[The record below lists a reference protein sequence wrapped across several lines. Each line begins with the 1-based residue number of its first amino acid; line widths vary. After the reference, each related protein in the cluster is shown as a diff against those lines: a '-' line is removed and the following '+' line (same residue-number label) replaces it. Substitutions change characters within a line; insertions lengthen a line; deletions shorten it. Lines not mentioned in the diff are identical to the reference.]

1 VEFLF
6 FLRKEVVMNTYNENL
21 QQTVI
26 NTLSALSLQQA
37 NLDSLRTIAEST
49 LYQAQGAEFT
59 ARDKLRKT
67 AENVAIWQHLNEQ
80 SLVSENQIFNLLS
93 SATKAN
99 ADVTT
104 CMTNSAAAASN
115 VQIASNAIAALAA
128 DVGAALN
135 IATASLY
142 DTDVYNKIM
151 SANSF
156 INEVANESKNIAK
169 DAMNASSYASEITST
184 EVLSQTQA
192 LKSKID
198 NIFKSARAQL
208 SDFSNLAI
216 AETGQLVQASQAER
230 QAEGELR
237 DTTSEVQAIETSY
250 SNANKQL
257 NYGLGVQVV
266 SGAEIKVSF
275 TPQPTALPP
284 FNSSAALTSAVR
296 EKAPNYYLTLLPTQN
311 QSTFSLDQAQQLF
324 AQRDP
329 LLSTG
334 SFTLINVHEV
344 GKSIT
349 EPIYL
354 STTTQEDDKDKDVKA
369 KDVFGNPISV
379 GSSYVAYLY
388 IELPQAYKQFINN
401 FSDVLSAPTASFVP
415 ATTLPVPT
423 GLSYAYA
430 QPELSYAYAQPE
442 SGLSWATVLF
452 DVAAL
457 YPRAQLATAKAVAST
472 VAVRAAEEEALA
484 AKGAVKDALT
494 AAASANKA
502 AAAAA
507 AMSLA
512 ADADATQKA
521 TAAAQASA
529 KAQEAMDASVQAK
542 IAVEVA
548 AAIAE
553 TANAAMKSDPNP
565 VTKAAAETAN
575 TNLTAARAAEAK
587 AIVAAAKASE
597 TADAAAQAST
607 AAAAVKTAADKAKA
621 AADDVAADA
630 ATAKVAAE
638 AEAVK
643 AAIAESTAK
652 AAAAVES
659 APAINPIF
667 ANAGLEYRCILTET
681 NLDPNPNFLLCED
694 EHNNPPIYFNLSIAE
709 QVSPANYTKAEL
721 GQSPQLLFEV
731 EFAQGVTDNFGNAIQ
746 PNTEYKPYILAVA
759 NGANGAKPAQFVNI
773 LATSLAPIIVCQSLA

>member
-1 VEFLF
+1 
-6 FLRKEVVMNTYNENL
+6 MNTYNENL
-21 QQTVI
+21 QQTVV

-37 NLDSLRTIAEST
+37 NLDSLRTIAESA

-296 EKAPNYYLTLLPTQN
+296 NAAPNYYLALLPTQN

-324 AQRDP
+324 AQRAQD
-329 LLSTG
+329 STG
-334 SFTLINVHEV
+334 SFTLINVPDV

-401 FSDVLSAPTASFVP
+401 FADVLSAPTASFVP

-430 QPELSYAYAQPE
+430 QPE

-457 YPRAQLATAKAVAST
+457 YPRAELATAEAVAST
-472 VAVRAAEEEALA
+472 AAVRAAEEEALA
-484 AKGAVKDALT
+484 ANGAAKDALT

-553 TANAAMKSDPNP
+553 TTNAAMKSDPNP

-587 AIVAAAKASE
+587 AIAAAAKASE

-643 AAIAESTAK
+643 AAVAESTAK

-667 ANAGLEYRCILTET
+667 ADAGLEYRCILTET
-681 NLDPNPNFLLCED
+681 NLDPNPDFLLCED
-694 EHNNPPIYFNLSIAE
+694 ENNNPPIYFNLSIAE

-746 PNTEYKPYILAVA
+746 PNTEYQPYILAVA
-759 NGANGAKPAQFVNI
+759 NGANGAKPAQFVNV

>member
-1 VEFLF
+1 
-6 FLRKEVVMNTYNENL
+6 MNTYNENL

-296 EKAPNYYLTLLPTQN
+296 EKAPNYYLALLPTQN

-334 SFTLINVHEV
+334 SFTLINVPDV

-430 QPELSYAYAQPE
+430 QPE
-442 SGLSWATVLF
+442 SGLSWATVFF

-457 YPRAQLATAKAVAST
+457 YPRAELATAEAVAST
-472 VAVRAAEEEALA
+472 AAVRAAEEEALA
-484 AKGAVKDALT
+484 ANGAAKDALT

-553 TANAAMKSDPNP
+553 TTNAAMKSDPNP

-587 AIVAAAKASE
+587 AIAAAAKASE

-607 AAAAVKTAADKAKA
+607 AAAAVKTAAYKAKA

-643 AAIAESTAK
+643 AAVAESTAK

-667 ANAGLEYRCILTET
+667 ADAGLEYRCILTET
-681 NLDPNPNFLLCED
+681 NLDPNPDFLLCED
-694 EHNNPPIYFNLSIAE
+694 ENNNPPIYFNLSIAE

-746 PNTEYKPYILAVA
+746 PNTEYQPYILAVA
-759 NGANGAKPAQFVNI
+759 NGANGAKPAQFVNV

>member
-21 QQTVI
+21 QQTVV

-37 NLDSLRTIAEST
+37 NLDSLRTIAESA

-296 EKAPNYYLTLLPTQN
+296 NAAPNYYLALLPTQN

-324 AQRDP
+324 AQRAQD
-329 LLSTG
+329 STG
-334 SFTLINVHEV
+334 SFTLINVPDV

-401 FSDVLSAPTASFVP
+401 FADVLSAPTASFVP

-430 QPELSYAYAQPE
+430 QPE

-457 YPRAQLATAKAVAST
+457 YPRAELATAEAVAST
-472 VAVRAAEEEALA
+472 AAVRAAEEEALA
-484 AKGAVKDALT
+484 ANGAAKDALT

-553 TANAAMKSDPNP
+553 TTNAAMKSDPNP

-587 AIVAAAKASE
+587 AIAAAAKASE

-643 AAIAESTAK
+643 AAVAESTAK

-667 ANAGLEYRCILTET
+667 ADAGLEYRCILTET
-681 NLDPNPNFLLCED
+681 NLDPNPDFLLCED
-694 EHNNPPIYFNLSIAE
+694 ENNNPPIYFNLSIAE

-746 PNTEYKPYILAVA
+746 PNTEYQPYILAVA
-759 NGANGAKPAQFVNI
+759 NGANGAKPAQFVNV

>member
-1 VEFLF
+1 
-6 FLRKEVVMNTYNENL
+6 MNTYNENL
-21 QQTVI
+21 QQTVV

-93 SATKAN
+93 SANKAN

-296 EKAPNYYLTLLPTQN
+296 NAAPNYYLALLPTQN

-324 AQRDP
+324 AQRAQD
-329 LLSTG
+329 STG
-334 SFTLINVHEV
+334 SFTLINVPDV
-344 GKSIT
+344 GQSIT
-349 EPIYL
+349 EAIYL
-354 STTTQEDDKDKDVKA
+354 STTTEEDDKA

-401 FSDVLSAPTASFVP
+401 FADVLSAPTASFVP

-430 QPELSYAYAQPE
+430 QPE
-442 SGLSWATVLF
+442 SGLSWATVFF

-457 YPRAQLATAKAVAST
+457 YPRAELATAEAVAST
-472 VAVRAAEEEALA
+472 AAVRAAEEEALA
-484 AKGAVKDALT
+484 ANGAAKDALT

-553 TANAAMKSDPNP
+553 TTNAAMKSDPNP

-587 AIVAAAKASE
+587 AIAAAAKASE

-607 AAAAVKTAADKAKA
+607 AAAAVKTAAYKAKA

-643 AAIAESTAK
+643 AAVAESTAK

-667 ANAGLEYRCILTET
+667 ADAGLEYRCILTET
-681 NLDPNPNFLLCED
+681 NLDPNPDFLLCED
-694 EHNNPPIYFNLSIAE
+694 ENNNPPIYFNLSIAE
-709 QVSPANYTKAEL
+709 HVSPANYTKAEL

-746 PNTEYKPYILAVA
+746 PNTEYQPYILAVA
-759 NGANGAKPAQFVNI
+759 NGANGAKPAQFVNV

>member
-21 QQTVI
+21 QQTVV

-296 EKAPNYYLTLLPTQN
+296 NAAPNYYLALLPTQN

-324 AQRDP
+324 AQRAQD
-329 LLSTG
+329 STG
-334 SFTLINVHEV
+334 SFTLINVPDV

-401 FSDVLSAPTASFVP
+401 FADVLSAPTASFVP

-430 QPELSYAYAQPE
+430 QPE

-457 YPRAQLATAKAVAST
+457 YPRAELATAEAVAST
-472 VAVRAAEEEALA
+472 AAVRAAEEEALA
-484 AKGAVKDALT
+484 ANGAAKDALT

-553 TANAAMKSDPNP
+553 TTNAAMKSDPNP

-587 AIVAAAKASE
+587 AIAAAAKASE

-607 AAAAVKTAADKAKA
+607 AAAAVKTAAYKAKA

-643 AAIAESTAK
+643 AAVAESTAK

-667 ANAGLEYRCILTET
+667 ADAGLEYRCILTET
-681 NLDPNPNFLLCED
+681 NLDPNPDFLLCED
-694 EHNNPPIYFNLSIAE
+694 ENNNPPIYFNLSIAE
-709 QVSPANYTKAEL
+709 HVSPANYTKAEL

-746 PNTEYKPYILAVA
+746 PNTEYQPYILAVA
-759 NGANGAKPAQFVNI
+759 NGANGAKPAQFVNV